1 MLPSD
6 SVFERLRGALVV
18 SCQAE
23 PPSPFN
29 SPERVADFARCA
41 VMGGAAGIRTC
52 GIEKTRAVLSAVD
65 LPVIGLTKGVFPDG
79 TVCITGSF
87 DDFKDLASLG
97 VHIIAVDGTPRRR
110 AGGLTGPEYIARL
123 RELYPGQL
131 LMADIATLEDAI
143 ACREA
148 GAHCVST
155 TLAGYTPETLSQAS
169 EGPSLQLLRA
179 CKAALD
185 CPVFAEGRYNTPADA
200 AEAIRSGAFSVVV
213 GSAITRPQVITGWFA
228 KAISDV

>member
-1 MLPSD
+1 M
-6 SVFERLRGALVV
+6 VV
-18 SCQAE
+18 ISYTQR
-23 PPSPFN
+23 S
-29 SPERVADFARCA
+29 
-41 VMGGAAGIRTC
+41 I
-52 GIEKTRAVLSAVD
+52 SAVD
-65 LPVIGLTKGVFPDG
+65 IPVIGLTKSVFPDG

-87 DDFKDLASLG
+87 PDVEKLVSLG

-110 AGGLTGPEYIARL
+110 AGGLTGPEFIARL

-131 LMADIATLEDAI
+131 LMADIATPEDAI
-143 ACREA
+143 ACRKA

-213 GSAITRPQVITGWFA
+213 GSAITRPQVITSWFA
-228 KAISDV
+228 KAISNV